1 MYIIYA
7 LNMECIAV
15 KECKKNTSTKHHNKI
30 QSFAKQTKRLALLP
44 LFKCKFTEGNLKVS

>member
-1 MYIIYA
+1 MYIIYT